1 MYSLIIRMKLWRR
14 IFTRRELIMLQKMVL
29 NSIPQVKLDLK
40 LFTMMNREKIQ
51 NFFPVLLFIVSNKTK
66 FQFKLFICKFK
77 IELNVILSLLTTSVI
92 ACSF

>member
-40 LFTMMNREKIQ
+40 LFTMMNREK
-51 NFFPVLLFIVSNKTK
+51 NSEFLSSASIVSNKTK

>member
-40 LFTMMNREKIQ
+40 LFTMMNRKKNSEFLSSDSVYRIEQ
-51 NFFPVLLFIVSNKTK
+51 HQIPV
-66 FQFKLFICKFK
+66 
-77 IELNVILSLLTTSVI
+77 
-92 ACSF
+92 

>member
-40 LFTMMNREKIQ
+40 LFTMMNRKENSEFLSSASVYRIEQ
-51 NFFPVLLFIVSNKTK
+51 NQIPV
-66 FQFKLFICKFK
+66 
-77 IELNVILSLLTTSVI
+77 
-92 ACSF
+92 

>member
-40 LFTMMNREKIQ
+40 LFTMMNRKENSEFLSIASVYRIEQ
-51 NFFPVLLFIVSNKTK
+51 DQIPV
-66 FQFKLFICKFK
+66 
-77 IELNVILSLLTTSVI
+77 
-92 ACSF
+92 

>member
-40 LFTMMNREKIQ
+40 LFTMMNRKKNSEFLSSASVYRIEQ
-51 NFFPVLLFIVSNKTK
+51 DQIPV
-66 FQFKLFICKFK
+66 
-77 IELNVILSLLTTSVI
+77 
-92 ACSF
+92 

>member
-40 LFTMMNREKIQ
+40 LFTMMNREKNSEFLSSASVYRIEQ
-51 NFFPVLLFIVSNKTK
+51 DQIPV
-66 FQFKLFICKFK
+66 
-77 IELNVILSLLTTSVI
+77 
-92 ACSF
+92 